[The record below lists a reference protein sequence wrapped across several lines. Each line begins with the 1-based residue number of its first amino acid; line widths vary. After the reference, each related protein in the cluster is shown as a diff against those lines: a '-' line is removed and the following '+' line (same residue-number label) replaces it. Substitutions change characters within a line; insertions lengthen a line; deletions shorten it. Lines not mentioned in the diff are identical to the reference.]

1 MIAQNLPALQ
11 IVLPLVAAPLCVLL
25 RRRTLVLAF
34 AIVVCWVTFGFS
46 LTLLERVLS
55 EGPIRYEMGGWAA
68 PWGIE
73 YRVDLLSAFVL
84 VFVSAIGAIVLSYSP
99 RSLMKEVP
107 QDRHYLFCT
116 VYLLCLTGL
125 LGIAITGDLFNLFVF
140 LEISALSSYT
150 LIAMGGERRALPAS
164 FQYLV
169 MGTIGATFILIG
181 IGLMYMT
188 TGTLNMADMAARL
201 PTDSGLRTVRVAFGF
216 LTVGISLK
224 MALFPLHV
232 WLPNAYAYA
241 PSAVTAFLAAT
252 ATKVSVYIFLRFVFS
267 VFGADFVFGAR
278 ALDTILMPLS
288 IAGIF
293 VASTVAIFQTD
304 IKRMLA
310 YSSIAQI
317 GYMTLGISFATVTGL
332 TAGIVHLF
340 NHALMK
346 GGLFMAMGCIMFS
359 LRSVELDDMR
369 GLGRRMPVTMM
380 AWVVGGL
387 GLIGVPA
394 TVGFISKWYLI
405 QAALEQGWWWVA
417 ALLLLSSL
425 LALAYVWRVVE
436 TAYFKAPKDPD
447 REVREAPPSMLIPTW
462 ALIGATIVFGLM
474 TTRSAGVARAAAE
487 ALLVNAP

>member
-1 MIAQNLPALQ
+1 MIGQHLPVLQ
-11 IVLPLVAAPLCVLL
+11 IIVPLIAAPLCILL
-25 RRRTLVLAF
+25 HRRSLVIGFTIL
-34 AIVVCWVTFGFS
+34 VCWLTFGAS
-46 LTLLERVLS
+46 LMLLERVLA
-55 EGPIRYEMGGWAA
+55 EGSIVYEMGGWAA

-73 YRVDLLSAFVL
+73 YRVDALSAFVL
-84 VFVSAIGAIVLSYSP
+84 VFVSAIGAIVMTYAP
-99 RSLMKEVP
+99 RSLVSEIP
-107 QDRHYLFCT
+107 EARHYLFCS

-140 LEISALSSYT
+140 LEISALSSYV
-150 LIAMGGERRALPAS
+150 LIAMGGDRRSLPAA

-201 PTDSGLRTVRVAFGF
+201 PTSGVRTVLVAFGF

-241 PSAVTAFLAAT
+241 PSVVTAFLAAT

-267 VFGADFVFGAR
+267 VFGSEFVFGAR
-278 ALDTILMPLS
+278 ALDAILMPLS

-310 YSSIAQI
+310 YSSVAQI
-317 GYMTLGISFATVTGL
+317 GYMTLGISFASVTGL

-359 LRSVELDDMR
+359 LHSVQLEDMR
-369 GLGRRMPVTMM
+369 GLGRRMPLTMM
-380 AWVVGGL
+380 AWVIGGL
-387 GLIGVPA
+387 GLIGVPL
-394 TVGFISKWYLI
+394 TVGFVSKWYLI
-405 QAALEQGWWWVA
+405 EAALERDWWWVA
-417 ALLLLSSL
+417 ALLLASSL

-436 TAYFKAPKDPD
+436 TAYFREPLDHD
-447 REVREAPPSMLIPTW
+447 GEVREAPLSMLVPTW
-462 ALIGATIVFGLM
+462 ILIGATIVFGVM
-474 TTRSAGVARAAAE
+474 TTRSAGVARLAAE
-487 ALLVNAP
+487 VLLGGAP